1 MAKKKSLKISNQAK
15 EKIWFLLKKCD
26 ECNYTTVTLSN
37 LTKHI
42 LKIHPIPI
50 ESDKSVNN
58 SNKTNIHHARVE
70 DNDESTTILLNKLK
84 DHVGNNTTITLTNVN
99 SSDQKTHPVTTDS
112 DAILNKLKNH
122 VQSDTIVTPC
132 NLDKN
137 VPNVNSGTNEID
149 KSPMNE
155 DKDDATNDDPARI
168 EDFAESTTLMLTNLK
183 DDVRNVTIG
192 TNEIPPK
199 NLETEKFEDYL
210 NAKQNV
216 SEDEEVS
223 LAEIAS
229 KNGISMPPECEPT
242 NFNQMESTLDSDDD
256 TEAEDD
262 LPFET
267 KLKLANDEE
276 ERRSFVNDISE
287 NNSNFLNEENSEASQ
302 NAGTNAI
309 AKLQKWMPRL
319 KKNLME
325 IKQNDSLEMKTS
337 ERPNGA
343 NSSSYFPNFNIARAW
358 SRN

>member
-1 MAKKKSLKISNQAK
+1 VN
-15 EKIWFLLKKCD
+15 
-26 ECNYTTVTLSN
+26 LS
-37 LTKHI
+37 I
-42 LKIHPIPI
+42 VPI
-50 ESDKSVNN
+50 ESDKNVNN
-58 SNKTNIHHARVE
+58 SNKTNIHNARVE

-84 DHVGNNTTITLTNVN
+84 DHVGNNTTITLANVN

-112 DAILNKLKNH
+112 DAILMNKLKNH
-122 VQSDTIVTPC
+122 VLSDTIVTPC
-132 NLDKN
+132 NLDNN
-137 VPNVNSGTNEID
+137 VPNTSTRTNEID
-149 KSPMNE
+149 ESPINE
-155 DKDDATNDDPARI
+155 DKDDATSDDPAQI
-168 EDFAESTTLMLTNLK
+168 GDFAESTSLMLTNLK
-183 DDVRNVTIG
+183 DHIRNVAIG
-192 TNEIPPK
+192 TIEIPPK

-210 NAKQNV
+210 DAKQTV
-216 SEDEEVS
+216 SEDEEAS

-229 KNGISMPPECEPT
+229 KNGIFMPPECEPT

-276 ERRSFVNDISE
+276 ERRSFVNEINES
-287 NNSNFLNEENSEASQ
+287 NSNFLNEENSEASQ

-309 AKLQKWMPRL
+309 TKLQKWMPRL

-325 IKQNDSLEMKTS
+325 IKQNDSLEIKTT

-343 NSSSYFPNFNIARAW
+343 NSSSYFPNFNVARAW